1 MKYYED
7 IETGDTHEFGEYHVT
22 KAEILEFARQYD
34 PQPFHTDE
42 EAAKESAFGEL
53 VASGW
58 HTAAICMRMIVDGE
72 LDDRASMGARGV
84 DELRWKQPVKP
95 GDTLHLRTE
104 VVDKRRSESDP
115 RRGYVDTRME
125 GVNQDGDVVI
135 SWVGLGMIARREPGA
150 ETESAG

>member
-7 IETGDTHEFGEYHVT
+7 IAVGDTEEFGEYHVT
-22 KAEILEFARQYD
+22 QEEIIEFASQYD

-58 HTAAICMRMIVDGE
+58 HTAAICMRLLVDNMM
-72 LDDRASMGARGV
+72 DKRASMGARGV
-84 DELRWKQPVKP
+84 DELRWRQPVRP
-95 GDTLHLRTE
+95 GDTIHLRTE

-115 RRGYVDTRME
+115 GRGYVDNKME
-125 GVNQDGDVVI
+125 GLNQDGEVVI
-135 SWVGLGMIARREPGA
+135 SWVGLGMVAVRDP
-150 ETESAG
+150 ESAE